1 MLKQDNRQIHKKFE
15 NCLKRI
21 KELEQANREL
31 GDTNNKIIEENIL
44 FNRKKE

>member
-1 MLKQDNRQIHKKFE
+1 M
-15 NCLKRI
+15 KRI

-44 FNRKKE
+44 FNRKKEQYYEIKMSEYSDLQR